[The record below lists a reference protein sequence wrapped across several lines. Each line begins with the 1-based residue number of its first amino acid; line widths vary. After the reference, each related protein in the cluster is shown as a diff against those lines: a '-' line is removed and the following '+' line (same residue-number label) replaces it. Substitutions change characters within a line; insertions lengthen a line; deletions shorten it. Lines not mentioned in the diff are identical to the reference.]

1 MAFVANNYPEKWTG
15 EKEVQKNPLVAMLQ
29 QHQRTRQKFILFLH
43 LIEIALALTQDTT
56 NYKMIGNEL

>member
-43 LIEIALALTQDTT
+43 LIEIAQALKQDTI
-56 NYKMIGNEL
+56 N